1 MNLHPITHHHVH
13 ESASSRIA
21 RPLPPTPQKTSLR
34 EPIPHSAPSSTS
46 KLDRERVAR
55 LADNRI
61 TALFD
66 DLARHTGP
74 DKKYLHTALLDIVK
88 TREMMDTV
96 DSDDPPGSGTSA
108 KSLIEAE
115 KKLHSL
121 LAFMSKA
128 SDINASRE
136 NSSTAQTTSEKI
148 AASGIDADLRMIISE
163 MSNDIKSMLQAKF
176 AVQED
181 GVKSGAVTSKTN
193 HTDHKGIVQEANAT
207 IVRGVIFGTSLKDQI
222 SHCKTQLEALD
233 SALKALNNKLYDKNP
248 KTTLTASMLQASED
262 EYKVIAETKKHLH
275 NFLLLLETYQ
285 SPTSV
290 ENVCTAKLLELKA
303 AKNAIPAFD
312 KDKKPINT
320 KLLKFI
326 DERIKYFE
334 SVRKNPENQDGVTL
348 LGKAEISG
356 PLAKLHP
363 FDAARQKTQVTKA
376 SNQLM
381 EAINAGKD
389 TDFAKIA
396 QSLETKEFSERMI
409 LIKLMEHADN
419 VSDPTYAFGVSLNNT
434 LRHQDWAPVTS
445 RIPMPKEIKADGT
458 TTFAMVQTD
467 LVCQGTVVTD
477 PEKLEILSTASALKS
492 DHFEDLKNGKVVD
505 ADGKERL
512 STGGVRSRSTDETRN
527 PTMAA
532 HTTARLDDKVVFG
545 GSRSGVNDPYSRNGK
560 TLKKKPADEVAAETR
575 DLIGPPEWSPT
586 EVRLHGK
593 TSDNSDND
601 AKNIKIKNECHDKSI
616 DAMTTHL
623 LETSAG
629 KKILKSNNIDVTDLG
644 SEEKKAAVKTFI
656 KKLLESSDAES
667 NKTLAA
673 IAIDC
678 KPLQQIHR
686 RQAALNR
693 ARVMFLLE
701 LQRDPAFA
709 ARIAAGEKINFSSIS
724 LLSPDSFRQKIFNT
738 FGLDG
743 FNEQEMMDVHIQAW
757 QDLQTEID
765 AGGLFVNGHKV
776 EAEILTF
783 NFSVNLN
790 AFAVK
795 PEHGV
800 IHEAMSGSEYANAK
814 ANHRSLNRLI
824 GIDKSSPDEKSQL
837 DRYLESQTA
846 RLLTEKDP
854 EKREQIEHDIR
865 IAQEL
870 GKQITDIYLGG
881 TYKTAG
887 NDPYKIASRIAVLN
901 FLIGGGTTFNCKSG
915 KDRTGQLD
923 TEAKNLAIQIGMTK
937 KVPDPEAERTPLEKA
952 QLATLTFHDQS
963 RTRIQQ
969 YSTGYMGSKLDGVPV
984 IFRNLVSNSFNKNSK
999 DNAAAVESAKKEFI
1013 GNAAYTGSM

>member
-1 MNLHPITHHHVH
+1 MPQ
-13 ESASSRIA
+13 A
-21 RPLPPTPQKTSLR
+21 PLR
-34 EPIPHSAPSSTS
+34 STS
-46 KLDRERVAR
+46 ALDRERVVK
-55 LADNRI
+55 LADDRI

-66 DLARHTGP
+66 NLAKHTGP

-88 TREMMDTV
+88 TREMMDSI
-96 DSDDPPGSGTSA
+96 DSDDPPGSGASA
-108 KSLIEAE
+108 KSLMAAE
-115 KKLHSL
+115 KKLQSL
-121 LAFMSKA
+121 LTFMSKA
-128 SDINASRE
+128 ADINASRE
-136 NSSTAQTTSEKI
+136 HASTAASTSGKMST
-148 AASGIDADLRMIISE
+148 SGIDADLRMIISE
-163 MSNDIKSMLQAKF
+163 MSNDIKSMLQTKF
-176 AVQED
+176 AVQAE
-181 GVKSGAVTSKTN
+181 GVKSRAATSKTN
-193 HTDHKGIVQEANAT
+193 RTDHKEIVQEANAT
-207 IVRGVIFGTSLKDQI
+207 IARGIIFGTSLEDQI
-222 SHCKTQLEALD
+222 TACKTQLDRLD
-233 SALKALNNKLYDKNP
+233 SALNAFDEKLPNKNP
-248 KTTLTASMLQASED
+248 KTILNASTIDAFEN
-262 EYKVIAETKKHLH
+262 EHKTIFETKKHLQG
-275 NFLLLLETYQ
+275 FLSLLETYQ

-290 ENVCTAKLLELKA
+290 DNVCVAKLLELRA

-312 KDKKPINT
+312 KNNKPINT

-326 DERIKYFE
+326 DERIKHFE
-334 SVRKNPENQDGVTL
+334 SIRKNPENQDGVKL

-376 SNQLM
+376 SKQLM
-381 EAINAGKD
+381 KAIGGASD

-419 VSDPTYAFGVSLNNT
+419 ISDPTYEFGVSLNNT

-445 RIPMPKEIKADGT
+445 RIQMPKEIKSDGT
-458 TTFAMVQTD
+458 ATFAMVQTD

-477 PEKLEILSTASALKS
+477 PKKLEILSTASALTS

-505 ADGKERL
+505 ADGKERI

-532 HTTARLDDKVVFG
+532 HTTASLDDKVVFG
-545 GSRSGVNDPYSRNGK
+545 ASRSGVNDPYSRNGK
-560 TLKKKPADEVAAETR
+560 TLKKKSADEVAAETR
-575 DLIGPPEWSPT
+575 ALIGSPEWSPT
-586 EVRLHGK
+586 EVRLHGE
-593 TSDNSDND
+593 TFDNPAND

-623 LETSAG
+623 LETAAG
-629 KKILKSNNIDVTDLG
+629 KKLLRSNDIDVTNLS
-644 SEEKKAAVKTFI
+644 SEEKKAAVEVFI

-724 LLSPDSFRQKIFNT
+724 LLSPDSFRQKIFDA

-743 FNEQEMMDVHIQAW
+743 FNEQEMMDIHVQAW
-757 QDLQTEID
+757 QDLQKEID
-765 AGGLFVNGHKV
+765 DGGLFVNGHKV
-776 EAEILTF
+776 KAEILTF

-814 ANHRSLNRLI
+814 ANHHSLNRLI

-837 DRYLESQTA
+837 DEYLERQTA

-865 IAQEL
+865 IATEL
-870 GKQITDIYLGG
+870 GKQIADIYLGE

-923 TEAKNLAIQIGMTK
+923 TEAKNLAIQIGMTN

-984 IFRNLVSNSFNKNSK
+984 IFRNLVSNFFNKNST
-999 DNAAAVESAKKEFI
+999 DDSAAVESAKKEFI